1 MRVRGMK
8 KPVGDQELVVLRW
21 VAEYGPATVGEVAE
35 KFGEPQGLARSTI
48 LTVMERL
55 RTKGHLTRRKVEG
68 VYQYSSSVPLA
79 ELLRGV
85 VGDFVQKSLAGSLS
99 PFATWLSQADEV
111 SDEELR
117 QLEEAVAR
125 LKSKKEG
132 EE

>member
-1 MRVRGMK
+1 MK
-8 KPVGDQELVVLRW
+8 KPVGDQELAVLRW
-21 VAEYGPATVGEVAE
+21 VAEHGPVTVGEVAE

-55 RTKGHLTRRKVEG
+55 RSKGHLTRHKVEG